1 MALNYLSGEL
11 VSYGGVY
18 LPHIIKVLWPRDA
31 RGLRRGDVIERI
43 WSIRNSSGLPMPKA
57 FEETALL

>member
-1 MALNYLSGEL
+1 MG
-11 VSYGGVY
+11 VS
-18 LPHIIKVLWPRDA
+18 LPHIIKVLGLDA